1 MLKVIRALT
10 KTAQNAKINT
20 FAKMRRGWARTNKRL
35 AATMASLFMVILL
48 ALNATIKKRT
58 NGALDRGETGMI
70 KYYYKSLRTQEV
82 KELQDYQRGSWVYVE
97 APTDDE
103 VQELVK
109 KFNLQPGHLED
120 ALDVDEMPRLERES
134 TQSYVF
140 VRFAYKNEEEEL
152 VTVPL
157 LFIFSEDI
165 LITISLIR
173 LPGLD
178 DFLNGKISF
187 ATTQRAK
194 LVLQVLQQISER
206 YDSFITRTSKQIKL
220 IRSRLRG
227 HEITTQDFIDFV
239 MIEDELNEFLSSLQ
253 PTNATL
259 RRLLL
264 GRYMPLFD
272 EDQDIVEDLLLNNE
286 QSIEACNSN
295 LKSIDNIRE
304 AYSSISSHN
313 LNYTMKVL
321 TVATVIIALPNVFYG
336 MYGMNIELPFQGREW
351 AFKAVAGFTLF
362 LIVVLLVFARKRRIL

>member
-1 MLKVIRALT
+1 
-10 KTAQNAKINT
+10 
-20 FAKMRRGWARTNKRL
+20 
-35 AATMASLFMVILL
+35 
-48 ALNATIKKRT
+48 
-58 NGALDRGETGMI
+58 MI
-70 KYYYKSLRTQEV
+70 KYYYKSLRSQQV
-82 KELQDYQRGSWVYVE
+82 KELDDYQRGCWVYAE
-97 APTDDE
+97 APSE
-103 VQELVK
+103 AELHHLAK
-109 KFNLQPGHLED
+109 KFKLEVGHLED
-120 ALDVDEMPRLERES
+120 ALDIDEMPRLEREGD
-134 TQSYVF
+134 QSYIF

-157 LFIFSEDI
+157 LFIFGNDI
-165 LITISLIR
+165 LITVSSIPLPSLD
-173 LPGLD
+173 L
-178 DFLNGKISF
+178 FVKGKIDF

-194 LVLQVLQQISER
+194 LVLQILQQIGEH
-206 YDSFITRTSKQIKL
+206 YDTFISRTSKQIKL

-227 HEITTQDFIDFV
+227 HEITNQDFIDFV
-239 MIEDELNEFLSSLQ
+239 MIEDELNEFLSSLM

-286 QSIEACNSN
+286 QSVEACNSN

-336 MYGMNIELPFQGREW
+336 MYGMNVDLPFQHAPW
-351 AFKAVAGFTLF
+351 AYFMVVGFTVAVVIF
-362 LIVVLLVFARKRRIL
+362 LLWFARRKRLF